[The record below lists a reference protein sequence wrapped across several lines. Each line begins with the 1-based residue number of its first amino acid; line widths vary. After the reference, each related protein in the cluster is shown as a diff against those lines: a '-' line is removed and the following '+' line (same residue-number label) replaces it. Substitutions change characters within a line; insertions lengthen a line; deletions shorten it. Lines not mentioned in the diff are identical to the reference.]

1 MCNWGVSATIGL
13 ASALISSIVYF
24 RDHSPDNPEYAFNGV
39 ICDARADFLERDLGR
54 TNILRVRLPEDMR
67 AEFFDYSDDFTL
79 DAIKI
84 ISGGNTSFYSLES
97 PNPVSRDFVTANQP
111 VFDSYLERIV
121 AANTGQ
127 PVSCDIPG
135 IQAHR

>member
-54 TNILRVRLPEDMR
+54 
-67 AEFFDYSDDFTL
+67 
-79 DAIKI
+79 I